1 MFRRLLLGKGTAP
14 SSGVIRKAVLMEQRF
29 TDKVVITTG
38 AAGGIGKAVAKRF
51 YDEGAKVVMLDV
63 KKEWVDA
70 VVEKIGMDPER
81 VFSAGFDITDE
92 EAVKNVIDEVM
103 AKWGRIDV
111 LNNIAGN
118 GGDQMD
124 MEEKPLA
131 EWQMVYDINVFGTV
145 RMIKYVLP
153 IMKAQKSGAIT
164 NTSSVSGMFGY
175 AGESAYGSSKW
186 AVRGLTKNIANENGG
201 VTGVRVNSVAPGWVN
216 TAMFQKALDDYIA
229 QGYEDPMANVTLG
242 PLGRPAEPSEIAAV
256 FAFLASD
263 DAAIINGSNVL
274 CDGGMTLG

>member
-1 MFRRLLLGKGTAP
+1 
-14 SSGVIRKAVLMEQRF
+14 MEQRF
-29 TDKVVITTG
+29 CDRVVVTTG
-38 AAGGIGKAVAKRF
+38 AAGGIGKAVSKRF
-51 YDEGAKVVMLDV
+51 YDEGAKVVMLDLRE
-63 KKEWVDA
+63 EWVENAIDSL
-70 VVEKIGMDPER
+70 GMDRER
-81 VFSAGFDITDE
+81 VLGFGLDITDE
-92 EAVKNVIDEVM
+92 EAVRTVVDKVVET
-103 AKWGRIDV
+103 WGRIDV

-131 EWQMVYDINVFGTV
+131 EWQLVYDINVFGTV

-153 IMKAQKSGAIT
+153 HMKAQHRGVIT

-201 VTGVRVNSVAPGWVN
+201 ATGVRVNSVAPGWVN
-216 TAMFQKALDDYIA
+216 TAMFKKALDDYIA

-242 PLGRPAEPSEIAAV
+242 PLGRPAESSEIADV

-263 DAAIINGSNVL
+263 DAAIINGSNIL

>member
-1 MFRRLLLGKGTAP
+1 MRVRGASPNTPLRKGTT
-14 SSGVIRKAVLMEQRF
+14 MEQRF
-29 TDKVVITTG
+29 TDQVVITTG

-51 YDEGAKVVMLDV
+51 YDEGAKVVMLDI
-63 KKEWVDA
+63 KKEWVDG
-70 VVEKIGMDPER
+70 VIESFGMDPER
-81 VFSAGFDITDE
+81 VMSAGFDITDE
-92 EAVKNVIDEVM
+92 EAVKAVVESVM
-103 AKWGRIDV
+103 ERWGRIDV

-124 MEEKPLA
+124 MEEKPLG
-131 EWQMVYDINVFGTV
+131 EWTMVYDINVFGTV

-153 IMKAQKSGAIT
+153 IMKAQKYGVIT
-164 NTSSVSGMFGY
+164 NTSSISGMFGY
-175 AGESAYGSSKW
+175 AGEAAYGSSKW

-201 VTGVRVNSVAPGWVN
+201 KTGVRVNSVAPGWVN

-229 QGYEDPMANVTLG
+229 QGYEDPMENVTLG

-263 DAAIINGSNVL
+263 DAVIINGSNIL
-274 CDGGMTLG
+274 CDGGITLG

>member
-1 MFRRLLLGKGTAP
+1 MRVRGASPNTPLRKGTT
-14 SSGVIRKAVLMEQRF
+14 MEQRF
-29 TDKVVITTG
+29 TDQVVITTG

-51 YDEGAKVVMLDV
+51 YDEGAKVVMLDI
-63 KKEWVDA
+63 KKEWVDG
-70 VVEKIGMDPER
+70 VIESFGMDPER
-81 VFSAGFDITDE
+81 VMSAGFDITDE
-92 EAVKNVIDEVM
+92 EAVKAIVESVM
-103 AKWGRIDV
+103 ERWGRIDV

-124 MEEKPLA
+124 MEDKPLG
-131 EWQMVYDINVFGTV
+131 EWTMVYDINVFGTV

-153 IMKAQKSGAIT
+153 IMKAQKYGVIT
-164 NTSSVSGMFGY
+164 NTSSISGMFGY
-175 AGESAYGSSKW
+175 AGEAAYGSSKW

-201 VTGVRVNSVAPGWVN
+201 KTGVRVNSVAPGWVN

-229 QGYEDPMANVTLG
+229 QGYEDPMENVTLG

-263 DAAIINGSNVL
+263 DAVIINGSNIL
-274 CDGGMTLG
+274 CDGGITLG

>member
-1 MFRRLLLGKGTAP
+1 
-14 SSGVIRKAVLMEQRF
+14 MEQRF
-29 TDKVVITTG
+29 TDQVVVTTG

-51 YDEGAKVVMLDV
+51 YDEGAKVVMLDI
-63 KKEWVDA
+63 KKEWVDG
-70 VVEKIGMDPER
+70 VVESFGMDPER

-92 EAVKNVIDEVM
+92 EAVKEVVDAVM
-103 AKWGRIDV
+103 ERWGRIDV

-124 MEEKPLA
+124 MEDKPLG
-131 EWQMVYDINVFGTV
+131 EWTMVYDINVFGTV

-153 IMKAQKSGAIT
+153 IMKAQGYGIIT
-164 NTSSVSGMFGY
+164 NTSSISGMFGY
-175 AGESAYGSSKW
+175 AGEAAYGSSKW

-201 VTGVRVNSVAPGWVN
+201 KTGVRVNSVAPGWVN
-216 TAMFQKALDDYIA
+216 TAMYQKALADYIA
-229 QGYEDPMANVTLG
+229 QGYDDPMDNVSLG

-263 DAAIINGSNVL
+263 DAIIINGANIL
-274 CDGGMTLG
+274 CDGGITLG

>member
-1 MFRRLLLGKGTAP
+1 
-14 SSGVIRKAVLMEQRF
+14 MEQRF
-29 TDKVVITTG
+29 IDKVVITTG

-51 YDEGAKVVMLDV
+51 YDEGAKVAMLDL
-63 KKEWVDA
+63 KQEWVDTA
-70 VVEKIGMDPER
+70 IDAFGMDRDR
-81 VFSAGFDITDE
+81 VLSFGLDITDE
-92 EAVKNVIDEVM
+92 EAVKAVVDAVM
-103 AKWGRIDV
+103 DAWGRIDV

-131 EWQMVYDINVFGTV
+131 EWNLVYDINVFGTV

-186 AVRGLTKNIANENGG
+186 AVRGLTKNIANEAGYD
-201 VTGVRVNSVAPGWVN
+201 GVRVNSVAPGWVN
-216 TAMFQKALDDYIA
+216 TAMFQKALDDYRA
-229 QGYEDPMANVTLG
+229 EGYEDPMANVTLG

-263 DAAIINGSNVL
+263 DAAIINGSNIL

>member
-1 MFRRLLLGKGTAP
+1 
-14 SSGVIRKAVLMEQRF
+14 MEQRF

-70 VVEKIGMDPER
+70 VVEKFGMDPER

-201 VTGVRVNSVAPGWVN
+201 ATGVRVNSVAPGWVN
-216 TAMFQKALDDYIA
+216 TAMFQKALDDYIV

-242 PLGRPAEPSEIAAV
+242 PLGRPAEPSEIAAI

-263 DAAIINGSNVL
+263 DAAIINGSNIL

>member
-1 MFRRLLLGKGTAP
+1 MRVRGASPNTPLRKGTT
-14 SSGVIRKAVLMEQRF
+14 MEQRF
-29 TDKVVITTG
+29 TDQVVITTG

-51 YDEGAKVVMLDV
+51 YDEGAKVVMLDI
-63 KKEWVDA
+63 KKEWVDG
-70 VVEKIGMDPER
+70 VIESFGMDPER
-81 VFSAGFDITDE
+81 VMSAGFDITDE
-92 EAVKNVIDEVM
+92 EVVKAIVESVM
-103 AKWGRIDV
+103 ERWGRIDV

-124 MEEKPLA
+124 MEDKPLG
-131 EWQMVYDINVFGTV
+131 EWTMVYDINVFGTV

-153 IMKAQKSGAIT
+153 IMKAQKYGVIT
-164 NTSSVSGMFGY
+164 NTSSISGMFGY
-175 AGESAYGSSKW
+175 AGEAAYGSSKW

-201 VTGVRVNSVAPGWVN
+201 KTGVRVNSVAPGWVN

-229 QGYEDPMANVTLG
+229 QGYEDPMENVTLG

-263 DAAIINGSNVL
+263 DAVIINGSNIL